1 MLQMIFEQEDSR
13 THFDPGLQFRGHIK
27 NTVRVCFDEENDV
40 DENEKCEL
48 ESGIRNPTKL
58 MCEA

>member
-40 DENEKCEL
+40 DE
-48 ESGIRNPTKL
+48 SGIRNQTKL